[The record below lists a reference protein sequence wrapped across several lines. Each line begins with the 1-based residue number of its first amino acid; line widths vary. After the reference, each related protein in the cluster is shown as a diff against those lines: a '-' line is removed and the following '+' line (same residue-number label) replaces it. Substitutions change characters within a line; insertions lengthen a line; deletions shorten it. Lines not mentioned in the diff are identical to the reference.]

1 MIKNRLHSSEK
12 GQINYQES
20 EKNSIMINKREKR
33 LELNKREE
41 SELKTL
47 EIEKAVVVPT
57 GTLTSEGFWKGKAD
71 ACAGRC

>member
-1 MIKNRLHSSEK
+1 VIKNRLHSSEK

-57 GTLTSEGFWKGKAD
+57 GTLTSEGF
-71 ACAGRC
+71 

>member
-1 MIKNRLHSSEK
+1 MIKNRLYSSEK

-47 EIEKAVVVPT
+47 EIEKAMVVPT
-57 GTLTSEGFWKGKAD
+57 GTLTSEGF
-71 ACAGRC
+71 

>member
-57 GTLTSEGFWKGKAD
+57 GTLTSEGF
-71 ACAGRC
+71 

>member
-1 MIKNRLHSSEK
+1 
-12 GQINYQES
+12 
-20 EKNSIMINKREKR
+20 
-33 LELNKREE
+33 
-41 SELKTL
+41 LKTL

>member
-1 MIKNRLHSSEK
+1 MIKNRLYSSEK

-20 EKNSIMINKREKR
+20 EKKSIMINKREKR

-57 GTLTSEGFWKGKAD
+57 GTLTSEGF
-71 ACAGRC
+71 

>member
-1 MIKNRLHSSEK
+1 VIKNRLYSSEK

-20 EKNSIMINKREKR
+20 EKKSIMINKREKR

-57 GTLTSEGFWKGKAD
+57 GTLTSEGF
-71 ACAGRC
+71 

>member
-1 MIKNRLHSSEK
+1 
-12 GQINYQES
+12 
-20 EKNSIMINKREKR
+20 MINKREKR

-57 GTLTSEGFWKGKAD
+57 GTLTSEGF
-71 ACAGRC
+71 

>member
-1 MIKNRLHSSEK
+1 VIKNRLYSSEK

-47 EIEKAVVVPT
+47 EIEKAMVVPT
-57 GTLTSEGFWKGKAD
+57 GTLTSEGF
-71 ACAGRC
+71 

>member
-1 MIKNRLHSSEK
+1 VIKNRLYSSEK

-57 GTLTSEGFWKGKAD
+57 GTLTSEGF
-71 ACAGRC
+71 

>member
-1 MIKNRLHSSEK
+1 MIKNRLYSSEK

-57 GTLTSEGFWKGKAD
+57 GTLTSEGF
-71 ACAGRC
+71 